1 MRNSKNLPDELP
13 TPHRNF
19 CRVACLCY
27 RFDASFAV
35 SRLLPLTQTPDLS
48 SCLTQCGVCSWTRPD
63 LRNKRVPSKHIYMDT
78 CLYIM
83 CVSVLCCERTTMFLD
98 TKANARTQTHWAI
111 PDRLVTLYVTPL
123 SKTIRFSSQWTSA
136 DRSKCNSDDPPPPP
150 LQPVNQ
156 QKVYYCRPWPCVAAL
171 VWMKPCISK
180 GLQSVISVF
189 STHSAKL
196 ATDFHSPRVNREL
209 QSVSILIFYAGYYA
223 DDLATA
229 VGL

>member
-27 RFDASFAV
+27 RFDATFAV

-83 CVSVLCCERTTMFLD
+83 CVSVLCRERTTMFLD

-136 DRSKCNSDDPPPPP
+136 DRSKCNSDDPPAPPP
-150 LQPVNQ
+150 PTCEPTESVLLSTVTLCGSPCLDEAVHLEGLTECHLRVLHTQRSWPQIFTPPGWIGNCNQ
-156 QKVYYCRPWPCVAAL
+156 FLFLFFTQDITL
-171 VWMKPCISK
+171 MI
-180 GLQSVISVF
+180 
-189 STHSAKL
+189 
-196 ATDFHSPRVNREL
+196 
-209 QSVSILIFYAGYYA
+209 
-223 DDLATA
+223 
-229 VGL
+229 

>member
-83 CVSVLCCERTTMFLD
+83 CVSVLCRERTTMFLD

-111 PDRLVTLYVTPL
+111 PDRLVNALCNTSIENYQVL
-123 SKTIRFSSQWTSA
+123 FSV
-136 DRSKCNSDDPPPPP
+136 DFCRSVKMQLRRPPPPTP
-150 LQPVNQ
+150 RTREPTESVLLSTVTL
-156 QKVYYCRPWPCVAAL
+156 CGSPCLNEAVHL
-171 VWMKPCISK
+171 EGLTECHLRVLHTLSK
-180 GLQSVISVF
+180 AGHRF
-189 STHSAKL
+189 SL
-196 ATDFHSPRVNREL
+196 PQGE
-209 QSVSILIFYAGYYA
+209 
-223 DDLATA
+223 
-229 VGL
+229 

>member
-83 CVSVLCCERTTMFLD
+83 CVSVLCRERTTMFLD

-111 PDRLVTLYVTPL
+111 PDRLVNALCNTSIENYQVLFSVDFCRSVKMQLRRPPL
-123 SKTIRFSSQWTSA
+123 
-136 DRSKCNSDDPPPPP
+136 PPPE
-150 LQPVNQ
+150 PVNQ

>member
-83 CVSVLCCERTTMFLD
+83 CVSVLCRERTTMFLD

-111 PDRLVTLYVTPL
+111 PDRLVNALCNTSIENYQVLFSVDFCRSVKMQLRRTPPH
-123 SKTIRFSSQWTSA
+123 
-136 DRSKCNSDDPPPPP
+136 PPPPNPWTNRKCTTVDRDPVWQP
-150 LQPVNQ
+150 LSGWSRASRRAYRVSSPCSPHTQRSWPQIFTPPGRIGNCNQ
-156 QKVYYCRPWPCVAAL
+156 FLFLFFTQDITL
-171 VWMKPCISK
+171 MI
-180 GLQSVISVF
+180 
-189 STHSAKL
+189 
-196 ATDFHSPRVNREL
+196 
-209 QSVSILIFYAGYYA
+209 
-223 DDLATA
+223 
-229 VGL
+229 

>member
-1 MRNSKNLPDELP
+1 MT

-136 DRSKCNSDDPPPPP
+136 DRSKCNSDDPSPP
-150 LQPVNQ
+150 LNPWTNRKCTTVDRDPVWQPLSGWSRASRRAYRVSS
-156 QKVYYCRPWPCVAAL
+156 PCS
-171 VWMKPCISK
+171 P
-180 GLQSVISVF
+180 
-189 STHSAKL
+189 HSAKL